1 MESTETGM
9 GFQEYWQILKRR
21 WLPALAVFASV
32 LALTAYTTLKEKAVY
47 EAEGKLL
54 FKKTTPGS
62 TLTELGKELG
72 QLTPAAEQSNPL
84 TTEIELI
91 RSVEIVE
98 KTINRLHLKDEEN
111 NHTLKKKDFLKQLT
125 VATIR
130 GADILTVSYKDKDPQ
145 IATDVVKTMMNYYL
159 ENNQKVNRLEAVSV
173 RQFIE
178 KKLPN
183 SDKAMRKAAA
193 ELSKF
198 KEDNKVVNLEQ
209 EASSAVTVMAGLESQ
224 IDQAKSDLIKANT
237 KSKAFE
243 DQLQM
248 NPQQA
253 LAASTLSQSSTVQ
266 EALKEYKQIERQLA
280 IEQNRYVETSP
291 IITRLQ
297 TNKATMKALLDKQ
310 IQQVLGGQQPL
321 QNQSLQIGDVK
332 PKLIEEFIKVDV
344 ERQGLAERVTLLSN
358 ALAGYKQRVKVL
370 PKLEKEKRELE
381 RKLQEAEAD
390 YQELQKKLQEI
401 RITENQQVGNAR
413 IIQKPSVPEEPM
425 SSRKSLLLVSG
436 TLLGTLLALAA
447 ALVLESQDKSVKTI
461 EEARELFGLTLLG
474 VIPFQRKSD
483 KNTRRNSWRLKSASQ
498 DLELSPRPI
507 VVRDTPHTSSSA
519 AYRMLQANL
528 RFLSSDKELK
538 VIVVSSSLPQ
548 EGKST
553 VSANLAVAIAQLGR
567 KVLLVDADMHCP
579 VQHRIWELPNLVG
592 LSNVIVG
599 QAELKSAIAKVM
611 DNLDVLTC
619 GVIPP
624 NPMALLDSQR
634 ITLLIKQFSASYDAV
649 IIDTP
654 AVNVAADALILG
666 NKADGILLVV
676 RPGVLNSG
684 TVAFAKELLK
694 KSSQHVLGIVV
705 NGVSLK
711 NEPHSHYYFTNE
723 SYAQEQSP
731 GITKVRWKSEKGRRE
746 MQ

>member
-1 MESTETGM
+1 MESTETGI
-9 GFQEYWQILKRR
+9 GLQQYWQILKRR
-21 WLPALAVFASV
+21 WLPALVVFASV
-32 LALTAYTTLKEKAVY
+32 FALASYSTLKEKAVY

-54 FKKTTPGS
+54 FKKTTAGS
-62 TLTELGKELG
+62 SLTELGKELG
-72 QLTPAAEQSNPL
+72 QLTPAADQSNPL

-98 KTINRLHLKDEEN
+98 KTINKLQLKDTQKRHLKTKDV
-111 NHTLKKKDFLKQLT
+111 LKNLT
-125 VATIR
+125 VASIR
-130 GADILTVSYKDKDPQ
+130 GTDILTVSYKDKKPK
-145 IATDVVKTMMNYYL
+145 IAADVVKTIMDFYIN
-159 ENNQKVNRLEAVSV
+159 NNQKVNRLEAVSV

-183 SDKAMRKAAA
+183 SNKNMQKAAA

-198 KEDNKVVNLEQ
+198 KEDNKVINLEE
-209 EASSAVTVMAGLESQ
+209 EAKSAVSVMAGLESQ
-224 IDQAKSDLIKANT
+224 IDQAKSDLIRANAQF
-237 KSKAFE
+237 KAFE
-243 DQLQM
+243 DELQM

-253 LAASTLSQSSTVQ
+253 LTASTLSQSSNVQ

-280 IEQNRYVETSP
+280 MEQNRYLESSP
-291 IITRLQ
+291 IITRLE
-297 TNKATMKALLDKQ
+297 TKKATIKALLDQQ

-321 QNQSLQIGDVK
+321 PNQSLQIGEVK
-332 PKLIEEFIKVDV
+332 PRLIEEFIKVDV
-344 ERQGLAERVTLLSN
+344 QRQGLAERVTILSN

-381 RKLQEAEAD
+381 RKLQEAESD

-413 IIQKPSVPEEPM
+413 IIQRPSVPDEPVA
-425 SSRKSLLLVSG
+425 SRKNLLLVSG
-436 TLLGTLLALAA
+436 SLLGTLLAIAVAML
-447 ALVLESQDKSVKTI
+447 LESQDKSVKTI
-461 EEARELFGLTLLG
+461 EEARELFGFTLLG
-474 VIPFQRKSD
+474 VIPFHRKSE
-483 KNTRRNSWRLKSASQ
+483 KNPLRHSWWLKSAAQ
-498 DLELSPRPI
+498 DLELSPRQI

-538 VIVVSSSLPQ
+538 AIVVSSSLPQ

-579 VQHRIWELPNLVG
+579 VQHRIWELPNQVG

-599 QAELKSAIAKVM
+599 QSGFGDAIAQVM

-634 ITLLIKQFSASYDAV
+634 ISLLIKQFSASYDAV
-649 IIDTP
+649 IIDAP
-654 AVNVAADALILG
+654 SLNVAADALILG
-666 NKADGILLVV
+666 KKADGILLVV

-694 KSSQHVLGIVV
+694 KSSQHVLGLVV
-705 NGVSLK
+705 NGVSAK
-711 NEPHSHYYFTNE
+711 NEPHSHYYFSNE

-731 GITKVRWKSEKGRRE
+731 SVNQK
-746 MQ
+746 

>member
-1 MESTETGM
+1 MESTESGI
-9 GFQEYWQILKRR
+9 GFQQYWQILKRR
-21 WLPALAVFASV
+21 WLPALVVFASV
-32 LALTAYTTLKEKAVY
+32 IALVSYSAIEEKPIY

-62 TLTELGKELG
+62 ALTELGKEIG

-84 TTEIELI
+84 TTEIELV
-91 RSVEIVE
+91 RSLEIIE
-98 KTINRLHLKDEEN
+98 KTINILQLKDDEN
-111 NHTLKKKDFLKQLT
+111 NHLKTQDFLKNLT

-130 GADILTVSYKDKDPQ
+130 GADILRISYKHKNPQ
-145 IATDVVKTMMNYYL
+145 VAANVVKTLMNYYID
-159 ENNQKVNRLEAVSV
+159 NNQKVNRLEAVSV

-183 SDKAMRKAAA
+183 SEKIMRKAAG
-193 ELSKF
+193 ELSQF
-198 KEDNKVVNLEQ
+198 KENNKVVNLEE
-209 EASSAVTVMAGLESQ
+209 EAKSAVAVMAGLESQ
-224 IDQAKSDLIKANT
+224 IDQAKSDLLKASA

-243 DQLQM
+243 DELQM

-253 LAASTLSQSSTVQ
+253 LTASTLSQSSTVQ

-280 IEQNRYVETSP
+280 IEQNRYLETSP
-291 IITRLQ
+291 VITRLE
-297 TNKATMKALLDKQ
+297 TKKATMKALLDQQ
-310 IQQVLGGQQPL
+310 IQQVLGEGKLLP
-321 QNQSLQIGDVK
+321 NQTLQIGEVK

-344 ERQGLAERVTLLSN
+344 ERQGLAERVTILSN
-358 ALAGYKQRVKVL
+358 ALAGYRQRVKVL
-370 PKLEKEKRELE
+370 PKLEKEKRQLE

-390 YQELQKKLQEI
+390 YEELQKKLQQI

-413 IIQKPSVPEEPM
+413 IIQKASVPEEPVR
-425 SSRKSLLLVSG
+425 SRKLLLLVSG
-436 TLLGTLLALAA
+436 GLLGTLLAIAA
-447 ALVLESQDKSVKTI
+447 AILLESQDKSVKTI
-461 EEARELFGLTLLG
+461 EEARELFGFTLLG
-474 VIPFQRKSD
+474 VIPLHRKPD
-483 KNTRRNSWRLKSASQ
+483 KNPRRNSRQIKSVTQ
-498 DLELSPRPI
+498 DLELSPRQI

-567 KVLLVDADMHCP
+567 KVLLVDGDMHCP
-579 VQHRIWELPNLVG
+579 VQHRIWELPNQVG

-599 QAELKSAIAKVM
+599 QAGFGDAIAQVM

-634 ITLLIKQFSASYDAV
+634 LTLLIKQFSASYDAV
-649 IIDTP
+649 IVDTP
-654 AVNVAADALILG
+654 ALNVAADALILG

-676 RPGVLNSG
+676 RPGVLHSG

-694 KSSQHVLGIVV
+694 KSNQHVLGLVV
-705 NGVSLK
+705 NGVSPK

-723 SYAQEQSP
+723 SYTQEQSP
-731 GITKVRWKSEKGRRE
+731 GIKKTNN
-746 MQ
+746 Q

>member
-1 MESTETGM
+1 MESTESGI
-9 GFQEYWQILKRR
+9 GFPEYWQILKRR
-21 WLPALAVFASV
+21 WLPALAVCASV
-32 LALTAYTTLKEKAVY
+32 VALTTYGTLKEKAVY

-54 FKKTTPGS
+54 FKKTTAGS
-62 TLTELGKELG
+62 ALTELGKEIG

-91 RSVEIVE
+91 RSVENIE
-98 KTINRLHLKDEEN
+98 KTIKRLQIKDEKN
-111 NHTLKKKDFLKQLT
+111 NQLKTQDFLKKLT

-130 GADILTVSYKDKDPQ
+130 GADILTVSYKHQNPK
-145 IATDVVKTMMNYYL
+145 IAADVVKTMMNFYID
-159 ENNQKVNRLEAVSV
+159 NNQKVNRLEAVSV

-183 SDKAMRKAAA
+183 SDQAMRKAAA

-198 KEDNKVVNLEQ
+198 KEENKVVNLEE
-209 EASSAVTVMAGLESQ
+209 EAKSAVAVMAGLESQ
-224 IDQAKSDLIKANT
+224 IDQAKSDLLKARAQ
-237 KSKAFE
+237 SKAFE
-243 DQLQM
+243 DELQM

-253 LAASTLSQSSTVQ
+253 LTASTLSQSSTVQ

-280 IEQNRYVETSP
+280 IEQNRYQDNSP
-291 IITRLQ
+291 IITRLE
-297 TNKATMKALLDKQ
+297 TKKATMKALLDQQ

-321 QNQSLQIGDVK
+321 QNQSLQIGEVK

-344 ERQGLAERVTLLSN
+344 ERQGLAERVTILSN

-413 IIQKPSVPEEPM
+413 IIQKPSVPEEPVR
-425 SSRKSLLLVSG
+425 SRKSLLLVAG
-436 TLLGTLLALAA
+436 GLLGTLLGIAA
-447 ALVLESQDKSVKTI
+447 ALLLESQDKSVKTI
-461 EEARELFGLTLLG
+461 EEARELFGFTLLG
-474 VIPFQRKSD
+474 VIPFHRKSE
-483 KNTRRNSWRLKSASQ
+483 KNPRRNSWRLKSASQ
-498 DLELSPRPI
+498 DLEQSPRQI

-579 VQHRIWELPNLVG
+579 VQHRIWELPNQVG

-599 QAELKSAIAKVM
+599 QAGFGDAIAQVM

-634 ITLLIKQFSASYDAV
+634 ITLLIKQFSATYDAV
-649 IIDTP
+649 IIDAP
-654 AVNVAADALILG
+654 SLNVAADALILG

-676 RPGVLNSG
+676 RPGVLHSG

-694 KSSQHVLGIVV
+694 KSSQHVLGLVV
-705 NGVSLK
+705 NGVSPK

-731 GITKVRWKSEKGRRE
+731 GINKITNN
-746 MQ
+746 Q